1 LNKSWP
7 ASRGRDAIQP
17 GGQVHLNSLGTFY
30 LTLISVGKESSDD
43 MTADQITV
51 AKIRFRPG
59 KRLKQIGKKTRLHQ
73 TK

>member
-1 LNKSWP
+1 MQL
-7 ASRGRDAIQP
+7 QH

-43 MTADQITV
+43 MTADQITG

-59 KRLKQIGKKTRLHQ
+59 KRLKKLVKKLDYTKLSENGNGQ
-73 TK
+73 TS